1 MKRILVSTSSFGVES
16 KAPIDL
22 LHDAGYEI
30 ILNPHGRKL
39 TKAETI
45 DLLKDV
51 DGVIAGTETY
61 SADVIEQVKN
71 IKIIS
76 RCGAGIDG
84 IDVEALKAHKIALA
98 NTPEVHM
105 TAVAELTLTGL
116 LAVLKKLIP
125 NHTHTSAGKWE
136 KIMGSNLS
144 GKRVGLIGFGHVGK
158 SFYKLLKGFDCE
170 VLVYDPWIQ
179 VTDTILQ
186 TPNVSSLLEWSDVI
200 SLHVPLTEETRNI
213 ISEKSLQLVK
223 KNVIVLNTSRG
234 GLIDELALFN
244 FLNSN
249 PTAGAFLDVFE
260 EEPYRGRLGDLSN
273 VILTPHIGTFTR
285 ETRVQM
291 ELQSVHNVLNFFNH
305 G

>member
-22 LHDAGYEI
+22 LHDAGYEV

-144 GKRVGLIGFGHVGK
+144 GKRVGLIGFGRVGK

-223 KNVIVLNTSRG
+223 RNVIVLNTSRG

-273 VILTPHIGTFTR
+273 VIITPHIGTFTR